1 MNRKQFIVLL
11 VLVLV
16 LGAWGLKQLRNQ
28 TSSWGGGG
36 ATIGQKLLGD
46 FAVND
51 VAQIAIKRGTNE
63 LSLAKKNDLWRVAQ
77 RGDYPANFAE
87 ISGLLL
93 KLKDL
98 KVVQTETVG
107 ASQLP
112 RLELAPNGT
121 NAPTI
126 VEFRDAGG
134 KAIKTLS
141 LGKKHMKSGGQRSPM
156 EDGGDGGFPDG
167 RYVMAGGAPD
177 QVALIS
183 DALANLEPNAG
194 PWLNKEFFKVEKARS
209 ITVTFPQGTNSWQL
223 VRDTEGG
230 TLKFA
235 EPKPGEELDPNKA
248 SGVGNPFA
256 SASFDDV
263 AVGATAEQ
271 TGLNQPTVVAIE
283 TFDGFNYAI
292 KVGAKTNENYFL
304 TLTVAA
310 TLPKERTVGKDEKPE
325 DKAKLDKEFADQQK
339 KLGEKLALE
348 KAFEPWTYLVSGWT
362 VDPLL
367 KERAQLLVDKKEAA
381 KPEEQLPEPK

>member
-1 MNRKQFIVLL
+1 MNRKQFIFLL
-11 VLVLV
+11 VMVLV

-36 ATIGQKLLGD
+36 ATIGKKLLGD

-63 LSLAKKNDLWRVAQ
+63 LALAKKNDLWRVVQ

-112 RLELAPNGT
+112 RLELGPNGA
-121 NAPTI
+121 NPPTT

-194 PWLNKEFFKVEKARS
+194 PWLNKEFFKVEKARA
-209 ITVTFPQGTNSWQL
+209 ITVTFPQSTNSWQL
-223 VRDTEGG
+223 VRETEGG

-235 EPKPGEELDPNKA
+235 EAKPGDELDPSKARGGKRISDQIPATIGQPAAAARENKRNTTLKRNA
-248 SGVGNPFA
+248 FYLKYYWLGAVAQQCRIAYATFYWRGVRTSRRRIG
-256 SASFDDV
+256 
-263 AVGATAEQ
+263 G
-271 TGLNQPTVVAIE
+271 PTRAAI
-283 TFDGFNYAI
+283 
-292 KVGAKTNENYFL
+292 
-304 TLTVAA
+304 
-310 TLPKERTVGKDEKPE
+310 
-325 DKAKLDKEFADQQK
+325 
-339 KLGEKLALE
+339 
-348 KAFEPWTYLVSGWT
+348 
-362 VDPLL
+362 
-367 KERAQLLVDKKEAA
+367 DKKRR
-381 KPEEQLPEPK
+381 LIG